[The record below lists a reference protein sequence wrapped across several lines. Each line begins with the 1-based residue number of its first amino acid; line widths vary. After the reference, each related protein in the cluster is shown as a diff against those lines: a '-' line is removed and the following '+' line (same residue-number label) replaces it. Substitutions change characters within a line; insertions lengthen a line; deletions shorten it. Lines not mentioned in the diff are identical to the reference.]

1 MVMNT
6 EAATIKLSHSTSF
19 NCPIINI
26 PTITNAAQV
35 TGDVNNPNTNGAK
48 NIDKMNRIPVTT
60 AVKPDLPPIPIPA
73 ALSTY
78 AVTVL
83 VIPYLTY
90 IFASQFMNQ
99 VLCFFQRLTQ
109 DTNSVSN
116 GIIELI
122 GLDQKFVTRALI
134 LPAVIRLF
142 FYPAVAYCF

>member
-6 EAATIKLSHSTSF
+6 EAATIRLSHSTSF

-48 NIDKMNRIPVTT
+48 NIDNMNKIPVTT

-83 VIPYLTY
+83 VPNIAPTIPPT
-90 IFASQFMNQ
+90 ASAKNAFSIP
-99 VLCFFQRLTQ
+99 T
-109 DTNSVSN
+109 
-116 GIIELI
+116 
-122 GLDQKFVTRALI
+122 A
-134 LPAVIRLF
+134 
-142 FYPAVAYCF
+142 